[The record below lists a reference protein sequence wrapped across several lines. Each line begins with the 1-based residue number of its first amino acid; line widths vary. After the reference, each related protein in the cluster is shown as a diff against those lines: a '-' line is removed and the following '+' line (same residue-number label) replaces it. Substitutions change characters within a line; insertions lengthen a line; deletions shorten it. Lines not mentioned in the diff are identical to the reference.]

1 MKNFDTTLQ
10 SCLKFPSTQVKSEWF
25 PNFAS
30 EITVLKI
37 LVKKKYLLL
46 SKILICCERNF
57 HQELALKFQD
67 EFWSHFPFLQIAF
80 KICFWYVKVCTHWL
94 GHVDEVIK
102 WHLIKGFFAASF
114 NLLAFPDHTHPPK
127 DCLRG
132 SLITKELVTIIWSL
146 KRSICQELVFLGSF
160 QVYSK
165 L

>member
-1 MKNFDTTLQ
+1 MPKISLD
-10 SCLKFPSTQVKSEWF
+10 
-25 PNFAS
+25 AS
-30 EITVLKI
+30 EIWMISEFCFRNYCLKDTGE
-37 LVKKKYLLL
+37 KKYLLL
-46 SKILICCERNF
+46 SKILLCCERNF

-132 SLITKELVTIIWSL
+132 SLITKESYNNYL
-146 KRSICQELVFLGSF
+146 KLKAFNLSELVFLGSF